1 MRAAFG
7 SSLSRW
13 DSAKITA
20 LLRRAVDEPEYRIA
34 VTTLQGDVA
43 HRAMELMQ
51 RVCLGLLTH
60 EYTILIDANPYKV
73 HRWCRVLYHTE
84 RGPTS

>member
-7 SSLSRW
+7 PTVTRW

-20 LLRRAVDEPEYRIA
+20 LLKRAVDAPEYRIA
-34 VTTLQGDVA
+34 VTTLQGSVA

-51 RVCLGLLTH
+51 QVCM
-60 EYTILIDANPYKV
+60 V
-73 HRWCRVLYHTE
+73 
-84 RGPTS
+84 